1 MRYLLLPFVGA
12 AFFVPVAFGQHM
24 PSISNAPPSALT
36 SERPGLGVAQISLR
50 QAIEQAMSQHPELGV
65 ARAEID
71 AMAGASLQA
80 KARPNPAI
88 AFTQE
93 GMKSPSRATTVQ
105 INQLIELGGKR
116 QARIT
121 AAESAAEQAR
131 ADLSARRHA
140 IAAAVVT
147 AFFDVLTMQE
157 RVSLAEA
164 AVGLSQRSSLAT
176 SQRVKAGK
184 LSPVEETKAKV
195 AEANVRIELVQARA
209 EVSSARARL
218 TTAIGRPLGS
228 FALEGRL
235 DELPPLQNYE
245 GFQAQLDQSPAL
257 QRAEMEVRRRKALT
271 AVENA
276 RRVSDITVS
285 LGAKRDQEQSRT
297 QTVIGLSI
305 ALPLFDRNEG
315 NILEA
320 LKREDKALL
329 ELASTRMQLESE
341 AIQARERL
349 SSARAEAQS
358 LAVDVIPGAQSAYDA
373 ATKGFELGKFS
384 FLEALDA
391 QRTLLQ
397 ARSQY
402 LKALAEAHRANA
414 ELNRILGTHALAG
427 VR

>member
-1 MRYLLLPFVGA
+1 
-12 AFFVPVAFGQHM
+12 
-24 PSISNAPPSALT
+24 
-36 SERPGLGVAQISLR
+36 LR
-50 QAIEQAMSQHPELGV
+50 KAVEQALAHHPELAV
-65 ARAEID
+65 ANAEVD
-71 AMAGASLQA
+71 ALGGASLQA
-80 KARPNPAI
+80 RARPNPEL

-93 GMKSPSRATTVQ
+93 GTKSPSRTTTVQ
-105 INQLIELGGKR
+105 INQPIELGGKR
-116 QARIT
+116 QARMT
-121 AAESAAEQAR
+121 AVESAAELAR

-147 AFFDVLTMQE
+147 AFFAVLIIQE
-157 RVSLAEA
+157 RLRLSETALE
-164 AVGLSQRSSLAT
+164 LSQRSSLAT

-184 LSPVEETKAKV
+184 LSPVEETKANV
-195 AEANVRIELVQARA
+195 SEANVRIELAQVRS
-209 EVSSARARL
+209 ESSAARARL
-218 TTAIGRPLGS
+218 ASAMGSPLGPLV
-228 FALEGRL
+228 LEGRL
-235 DELPPLQNYE
+235 DDLPPIQNYE
-245 GFQAQLDQSPAL
+245 GFQAQLDRSPAL

-276 RRVSDITVS
+276 RRISDITVS
-285 LGAKRDQEQSRT
+285 LGAKRDQEQGRT
-297 QTVIGLSI
+297 QAVIGLSI
-305 ALPLFDRNEG
+305 PLPLFDRTEG

-320 LKREDKALL
+320 LKREDKARL
-329 ELASTRMQLESE
+329 ELASTRVQLESE

-358 LAVDVIPGAQSAYDA
+358 LAADVVPGAQSAYDA

-414 ELNRILGTHALAG
+414 ELNRILGTDALTRA
-427 VR
+427 R

>member
-1 MRYLLLPFVGA
+1 MRHLLLPFLGA
-12 AFFVPVAFGQHM
+12 AFLVPVAFAQGTPPTSATAAAQ
-24 PSISNAPPSALT
+24 AP
-36 SERPGLGVAQISLR
+36 ERPSLGMAQLSLR
-50 QAIEQAMSQHPELGV
+50 QAVEQALAHHPELAV
-65 ARAEID
+65 ANAEVE
-71 AMAGASLQA
+71 ALGGASLQA
-80 KARPNPAI
+80 RARPNPELS
-88 AFTQE
+88 FTQE
-93 GMKSPSRATTVQ
+93 GTKSPSRTTTVQ
-105 INQLIELGGKR
+105 INQPIELGGKR
-116 QARIT
+116 QARMT
-121 AAESAAEQAR
+121 AAESAAELAR
-131 ADLSARRHA
+131 ADLAARRHA

-147 AFFDVLTMQE
+147 AFFDVLTIQE
-157 RVSLAEA
+157 RLRLAEA
-164 AVGLSQRSSLAT
+164 ALELSQRSSLAT

-195 AEANVRIELVQARA
+195 AEANVRIELAQARS
-209 EVSSARARL
+209 ESSAARARL
-218 TTAIGRPLGS
+218 ANAMGSPLG
-228 FALEGRL
+228 ALVLEGRL
-235 DELPPLQNYE
+235 DDLPPIQNYE

-276 RRVSDITVS
+276 RRISDITVS
-285 LGAKRDQEQSRT
+285 LGAKRDQEQGRT
-297 QTVIGLSI
+297 QAVIGLSI
-305 ALPLFDRNEG
+305 PLPLFDRNEG

-320 LKREDKALL
+320 LKREDKARL
-329 ELASTRMQLESE
+329 ELAATRVQLENE

-358 LAVDVIPGAQSAYDA
+358 LAADVVPGAQSAYDA

-414 ELNRILGTHALAG
+414 ELHRILGTDALIGA
-427 VR
+427 R

>member
-1 MRYLLLPFVGA
+1 MRKAV
-12 AFFVPVAFGQHM
+12 
-24 PSISNAPPSALT
+24 
-36 SERPGLGVAQISLR
+36 
-50 QAIEQAMSQHPELGV
+50 EQALAHHPELAV
-65 ARAEID
+65 ANAEVD
-71 AMAGASLQA
+71 ALGGASLQA
-80 KARPNPAI
+80 RARPNPEL

-93 GMKSPSRATTVQ
+93 GTKSPSRTTTVQ
-105 INQLIELGGKR
+105 INQPIELGGKR
-116 QARIT
+116 QARMT
-121 AAESAAEQAR
+121 AVESAAELAR

-147 AFFDVLTMQE
+147 AFFDVLIIQE
-157 RVSLAEA
+157 RLRLSETALE
-164 AVGLSQRSSLAT
+164 LSQRSSLAT

-184 LSPVEETKAKV
+184 LSPVEETKANV
-195 AEANVRIELVQARA
+195 SEANVRIELAQVRS
-209 EVSSARARL
+209 ESSAARARL
-218 TTAIGRPLGS
+218 ASAMGSPLGPLV
-228 FALEGRL
+228 LEGRL
-235 DELPPLQNYE
+235 DDLPPIQNYE
-245 GFQAQLDQSPAL
+245 GFQAQLDRSPAL

-276 RRVSDITVS
+276 RRISDITVS
-285 LGAKRDQEQSRT
+285 LGAKRDQEQGRT
-297 QTVIGLSI
+297 QAVIGLSI
-305 ALPLFDRNEG
+305 PLPLFDRNEG

-320 LKREDKALL
+320 LKREDKARL
-329 ELASTRMQLESE
+329 ELASTRVQLESE

-358 LAVDVIPGAQSAYDA
+358 LAADVVPGAQSAYDA

-414 ELNRILGTHALAG
+414 ELNRILGTDALTRA
-427 VR
+427 R

>member
-1 MRYLLLPFVGA
+1 MRYPLLPFLGA
-12 AFFVPVAFGQHM
+12 AFLVPVAFAQGT
-24 PSISNAPPSALT
+24 PPISAPAVVQIP
-36 SERPGLGVAQISLR
+36 ERPSLGMGQLSLR
-50 QAIEQAMSQHPELGV
+50 QAVEQALAHHPELAV
-65 ARAEID
+65 ADAEVQ
-71 AMAGASLQA
+71 ALGGASLQA
-80 KARPNPAI
+80 RARPNPELS
-88 AFTQE
+88 FTQE
-93 GMKSPSRATTVQ
+93 GTKSPSRTTTVQ
-105 INQLIELGGKR
+105 INQPIELGGKR
-116 QARIT
+116 QARMT
-121 AAESAAEQAR
+121 AAERAAELAR

-147 AFFDVLTMQE
+147 AFFDVLTIQE
-157 RVSLAEA
+157 RLRLAEA
-164 AVGLSQRSSLAT
+164 ALELSQRSSLAT

-195 AEANVRIELVQARA
+195 AEANVRIELAQARS
-209 EVSSARARL
+209 ESSAARARL
-218 TTAIGRPLGS
+218 ASAMGSPLGPLV
-228 FALEGRL
+228 LEGRL
-235 DELPPLQNYE
+235 DDLPPIQNYE

-257 QRAEMEVRRRKALT
+257 QRAEMEVRRRQALT

-276 RRVSDITVS
+276 RRISDITVS
-285 LGAKRDQEQSRT
+285 LGAKRDQEQGRT
-297 QTVIGLSI
+297 QAVIGLSI
-305 ALPLFDRNEG
+305 PLPLFDRNEG

-320 LKREDKALL
+320 LKREDKARL

-358 LAVDVIPGAQSAYDA
+358 LAADVVPGAQSAYDA

-402 LKALAEAHRANA
+402 LKALAEAHRASA
-414 ELNRILGTHALAG
+414 ELHRILGTDALTSA
-427 VR
+427 R

>member
-1 MRYLLLPFVGA
+1 
-12 AFFVPVAFGQHM
+12 
-24 PSISNAPPSALT
+24 
-36 SERPGLGVAQISLR
+36 LR
-50 QAIEQAMSQHPELGV
+50 KAVEQALAHHPELAV
-65 ARAEID
+65 ANAEVD
-71 AMAGASLQA
+71 ALGGASLQA
-80 KARPNPAI
+80 RARPNPEL

-93 GMKSPSRATTVQ
+93 GTKSPSRTTTVQ
-105 INQLIELGGKR
+105 INQPIELGGKR
-116 QARIT
+116 QARMT
-121 AAESAAEQAR
+121 AVESAAELAR

-147 AFFDVLTMQE
+147 AFFDVLIIQE
-157 RVSLAEA
+157 RLRLSETALE
-164 AVGLSQRSSLAT
+164 LSQRSSLAT

-184 LSPVEETKAKV
+184 LSPVEETKANV
-195 AEANVRIELVQARA
+195 SEANVRIELAQVRS
-209 EVSSARARL
+209 ESSAARARL
-218 TTAIGRPLGS
+218 ASAMGS
-228 FALEGRL
+228 PVGPYVLERRL
-235 DELPPLQNYE
+235 DELPPIQNYE
-245 GFQAQLDQSPAL
+245 GFQAQLDRSPAL

-276 RRVSDITVS
+276 RRISDITVS
-285 LGAKRDQEQSRT
+285 LGAKRDQEQGRT
-297 QTVIGLSI
+297 QAVIGLSI
-305 ALPLFDRNEG
+305 PLPLFDRNEG

-320 LKREDKALL
+320 LKREDKARL
-329 ELASTRMQLESE
+329 ELASTRVQLESE

-358 LAVDVIPGAQSAYDA
+358 LAADVVPGAQSAYDA

-414 ELNRILGTHALAG
+414 ELNRILGTDALTRA
-427 VR
+427 R

>member
-1 MRYLLLPFVGA
+1 MRYLFLPLLGA
-12 AFFVPVAFGQHM
+12 VFLVPVAFAQGI
-24 PSISNAPPSALT
+24 PPLSAPGAAQTP
-36 SERPGLGVAQISLR
+36 ERPSLGLQLSLQ
-50 QAIEQAMSQHPELGV
+50 QAVEQALAHHPELAV
-65 ARAEID
+65 ANAEVD
-71 AMAGASLQA
+71 ALSGASLQA
-80 KARPNPAI
+80 RARPNPELG
-88 AFTQE
+88 FTQE
-93 GMKSPSRATTVQ
+93 GTKSPSRTTTVQ
-105 INQLIELGGKR
+105 INQPIELGGKR
-116 QARIT
+116 QARME
-121 AAESAAEQAR
+121 AAESAAELAR
-131 ADLSARRHA
+131 ADLSARRHS

-147 AFFDVLTMQE
+147 AFFDVLTVQE
-157 RVSLAEA
+157 RVRLAEA
-164 AVGLSQRSSLAT
+164 ALELSQRASLAT
-176 SQRVKAGK
+176 SRRVKAGQ

-195 AEANVRIELVQARA
+195 AEANVRIELAQARS
-209 EVSSARARL
+209 ESSAARARL
-218 TTAIGRPLGS
+218 ASAMGGPLGT
-228 FALEGRL
+228 LVPEGRL
-235 DELPPLQNYE
+235 DELPPVQNFE

-276 RRVSDITVS
+276 RRMSDITVS
-285 LGAKRDQEQSRT
+285 LGAKRDQEQGRT
-297 QTVIGLSI
+297 QAVIGLSI
-305 ALPLFDRNEG
+305 PLPLFDRNEG

-320 LKREDKALL
+320 LKREDKARL
-329 ELASTRMQLESE
+329 ELASTRIQLENE

-358 LAVDVIPGAQSAYDA
+358 LAADVVPGAQSAYDA

-414 ELNRILGTHALAG
+414 ELHRILGTDALSS

>member
-1 MRYLLLPFVGA
+1 MGVG
-12 AFFVPVAFGQHM
+12 Q
-24 PSISNAPPSALT
+24 L
-36 SERPGLGVAQISLR
+36 SLR
-50 QAIEQAMSQHPELGV
+50 KAVEQALAHHPELAV
-65 ARAEID
+65 ANAEVD
-71 AMAGASLQA
+71 ALGGASLQA
-80 KARPNPAI
+80 RARPNPEL

-93 GMKSPSRATTVQ
+93 GTKSPSRTTTVQ
-105 INQLIELGGKR
+105 INQPIELGGKR
-116 QARIT
+116 QARMT
-121 AAESAAEQAR
+121 AVESAAELAR

-147 AFFDVLTMQE
+147 AFFDVLIIQE
-157 RVSLAEA
+157 RLRLSETALE
-164 AVGLSQRSSLAT
+164 LSQRSSLAT

-184 LSPVEETKAKV
+184 LSPVEETKANV
-195 AEANVRIELVQARA
+195 SEANVRIELAQVRS
-209 EVSSARARL
+209 ESSAARARL
-218 TTAIGRPLGS
+218 ASAMGSPLGPLV
-228 FALEGRL
+228 LEGRL
-235 DELPPLQNYE
+235 DDLPPIQNYE
-245 GFQAQLDQSPAL
+245 GFQAQLDRSPAL

-276 RRVSDITVS
+276 RRISDITVS
-285 LGAKRDQEQSRT
+285 LGAKRDQEQGRT
-297 QTVIGLSI
+297 QAVIGLSI
-305 ALPLFDRNEG
+305 PLPLFDRNEG

-320 LKREDKALL
+320 LKREDKARL
-329 ELASTRMQLESE
+329 ELASTRVQLESE

-358 LAVDVIPGAQSAYDA
+358 LAADVVPGAQSAYDA

-414 ELNRILGTHALAG
+414 ELNRILGTDALTRA
-427 VR
+427 R